1 MSRKEVI
8 RPGLLRALA
17 KGQVTTRQVARALRV
32 TVRHVY
38 RLQQRF
44 AAGGA
49 GGLVHRGRGRPS
61 ARRLAPA
68 VRERVAALM
77 GTVYDGLNDCH
88 LTEKLHEVEGLRLCR
103 ESVRRIRQ
111 RLGRPATQPRRPPR
125 HRRRRPPA
133 ARAGSLLLLDG
144 SPADWLEARGPR
156 MTLHGALD
164 DATGAVLALHFRPT
178 EDLHGYAMLFAQV
191 FATHGLPVAC
201 YGDGTAI
208 LVRTD
213 AHWSLA
219 EELRGT
225 QDPTHLGRVLAELGI
240 GYIRAHS
247 PQAKGRI
254 ERLWRTL
261 QDRLRGEL
269 RLRGIHT
276 PAAANAVLPEFL
288 ADYNRRFAHAPTD
301 PTPAWRRP
309 PRDLALQLS
318 CRYVRTVA
326 RDNTVRLGPRWLQL
340 PPGPGGRSHAGR
352 RVEAPGMPRRP
363 AGRAPR
369 RPRPRGGP
377 LARSRLR
384 PPASRAPA
392 LGPSGRSG
400 ARRSGAAGHPRGA
413 RPWPPWRRR
422 CAPPPPVTRGG
433 RPSLAGNVFVNASAP
448 PRGDIFTWQIRMTF
462 SCCSDRSDWLCRHL
476 P

>member
-8 RPGLLRALA
+8 RPGLLRARA
-17 KGQVTTRQVARALRV
+17 TGQVTTRQVARALRV

-38 RLQQRF
+38 RLQPRF

-49 GGLVHRGRGRPS
+49 AGLVHRGRGRPS

-77 GTVYDGLNDCH
+77 ETVYDGLNDCH

-133 ARAGSLLLLDG
+133 ARAGRLRLLDG

-156 MTLHGALD
+156 LTLHGALD

-178 EDLHGYAMLFAQV
+178 EDLHGYATLFAQV

-213 AHWSLA
+213 AHWSLD

-288 ADYNRRFAHAPTD
+288 VDYNRRFAHAPID

-352 RVEAPGMPRRP
+352 RVDLRECLDGRLVALVDGHVLAATPSPGPDFVLQPRARPSRARPRDPARAPR
-363 AGRAPR
+363 PR
-369 RPRPRGGP
+369 RPRPLLP
-377 LARSRLR
+377 ALADLAAHLR
-384 PPASRAPA
+384 PAAP
-392 LGPSGRSG
+392 R
-400 ARRSGAAGHPRGA
+400 H
-413 RPWPPWRRR
+413 PWRQAFSRR
-422 CAPPPPVTRGG
+422 ER
-433 RPSLAGNVFVNASAP
+433 R
-448 PRGDIFTWQIRMTF
+448 RQRIRAAKG
-462 SCCSDRSDWLCRHL
+462 
-476 P
+476 

>member
-44 AAGGA
+44 ARGGA
-49 GGLVHRGRGRPS
+49 AGLVHRGRGRPS

-68 VRERVAALM
+68 VRERVATLM
-77 GTVYDGLNDCH
+77 RNVYDGLNDCH

-111 RLGRPATQPRRPPR
+111 SLGRPATQPRRPPR

-133 ARAGSLLLLDG
+133 ARTGSLMLLDG

-178 EDLHGYAMLFAQV
+178 EDLHGYATLFAQV
-191 FATHGLPVAC
+191 FATHGLPLAC

-213 AHWSLA
+213 RHWSLD
-219 EELRGT
+219 EELRGS

-261 QDRLRGEL
+261 QDRLRAEL
-269 RLRGIHT
+269 RLRGVHT
-276 PAAANAVLPEFL
+276 GAAANAVLPDFI

-352 RVEAPGMPRRP
+352 RVELRECLDGHLVALLDGRVLAAGPSPDPDFVLQPRARPHLACPLAPARPARPRRSP
-363 AGRAPR
+363 AWRPALAALAAQLRPAAARHPWRQAFSR
-369 RPRPRGGP
+369 RE
-377 LARSRLR
+377 RLR
-384 PPASRAPA
+384 QRIRAA
-392 LGPSGRSG
+392 KG
-400 ARRSGAAGHPRGA
+400 
-413 RPWPPWRRR
+413 
-422 CAPPPPVTRGG
+422 
-433 RPSLAGNVFVNASAP
+433 
-448 PRGDIFTWQIRMTF
+448 
-462 SCCSDRSDWLCRHL
+462 
-476 P
+476 

>member
-1 MSRKEVI
+1 
-8 RPGLLRALA
+8 
-17 KGQVTTRQVARALRV
+17 
-32 TVRHVY
+32 
-38 RLQQRF
+38 
-44 AAGGA
+44 
-49 GGLVHRGRGRPS
+49 
-61 ARRLAPA
+61 
-68 VRERVAALM
+68 M

-111 RLGRPATQPRRPPR
+111 DLGRPATQPRRPPR

-156 MTLHGALD
+156 MTLDGALD

-178 EDLHGYAMLFAQV
+178 GDLHGYATLFAQV

-208 LVRTD
+208 LVRSD
-213 AHWSLA
+213 DHWSLD

-240 GYIRAHS
+240 GYIRARS

-309 PRDLALQLS
+309 PRDLALQLAVATSGPWRGIIPCASARAGSS
-318 CRYVRTVA
+318 CRR
-326 RDNTVRLGPRWLQL
+326 
-340 PPGPGGRSHAGR
+340 
-352 RVEAPGMPRRP
+352 APGAAATP
-363 AGRAPR
+363 AGAWSSGNASMAGSSRSSTATSSQPT
-369 RPRPRGGP
+369 

-384 PPASRAPA
+384 PSAARAPA
-392 LGPSGRSG
+392 RGPSARSRARRPVTPAPRVAPGLGRPGRRAAPRRPPSPVAAGLLSPGTSSSTHPHRQGVTFSRGRS
-400 ARRSGAAGHPRGA
+400 
-413 RPWPPWRRR
+413 
-422 CAPPPPVTRGG
+422 
-433 RPSLAGNVFVNASAP
+433 
-448 PRGDIFTWQIRMTF
+448 MTF
-462 SCCSDRSDWLCRHL
+462 SCCSDSPGSAGDGPAQTRSRRTECAQRSWRRGRSPSSASRSRPARLSRVAVRTVWVRVSCASRGAPGARSRPPWRARTGDRRGGS
-476 P
+476 

>member
-1 MSRKEVI
+1 
-8 RPGLLRALA
+8 
-17 KGQVTTRQVARALRV
+17 
-32 TVRHVY
+32 
-38 RLQQRF
+38 
-44 AAGGA
+44 
-49 GGLVHRGRGRPS
+49 
-61 ARRLAPA
+61 
-68 VRERVAALM
+68 
-77 GTVYDGLNDCH
+77 
-88 LTEKLHEVEGLRLCR
+88 
-103 ESVRRIRQ
+103 
-111 RLGRPATQPRRPPR
+111 
-125 HRRRRPPA
+125 
-133 ARAGSLLLLDG
+133 
-144 SPADWLEARGPR
+144 

-201 YGDGTAI
+201 YGDGTTI

-213 AHWSLA
+213 DHWSLD

-261 QDRLRGEL
+261 PDRLRGEL
-269 RLRGIHT
+269 RLRGIDT
-276 PAAANAVLPEFL
+276 PAAANALLPEFL

-309 PRDLALQLS
+309 PRDLARQLS

-352 RVEAPGMPRRP
+352 RVELRECLDGRLVVLLDGQVLAAGPSPDPAFVLQPRARPHSPRRRDP
-363 AGRAPR
+363 ARAAPSR
-369 RPRPRGGP
+369 RSPAWRPA
-377 LARSRLR
+377 LAALAAALR
-384 PPASRAPA
+384 P
-392 LGPSGRSG
+392 
-400 ARRSGAAGHPRGA
+400 AA
-413 RPWPPWRRR
+413 
-422 CAPPPPVTRGG
+422 

-448 PRGDIFTWQIRMTF
+448 PRSDIFTWQI
-462 SCCSDRSDWLCRHL
+462 L
-476 P
+476 

>member
-17 KGQVTTRQVARALRV
+17 TGRSRRAKWRGRCRV

-38 RLQQRF
+38 RLQPRF

-49 GGLVHRGRGRPS
+49 AGLVHRGRGRPS

-77 GTVYDGLNDCH
+77 ETVYDGLNDCH

-133 ARAGSLLLLDG
+133 ARAGRLLLLDG

-156 MTLHGALD
+156 LTLHGALD

-178 EDLHGYAMLFAQV
+178 EDLHGYATLFAQV

-213 AHWSLA
+213 AHWSLD

-240 GYIRAHS
+240 GYIRAHCAGPRAASSGCGARCRIGSAGSCACAASTPLRRRTPSCPSSSWTTIAGS
-247 PQAKGRI
+247 PMRPSI
-254 ERLWRTL
+254 RPR
-261 QDRLRGEL
+261 RGAA
-269 RLRGIHT
+269 RPATWPSSSAVATSGPWRGITPCASARAGCSSRQARAAAAMPVAGWTFRECLDGRFVALVDGHVLAAT
-276 PAAANAVLPEFL
+276 PSPGPDFVLQPRARPSRARPRDPARASPAPPAA
-288 ADYNRRFAHAPTD
+288 
-301 PTPAWRRP
+301 PTPG
-309 PRDLALQLS
+309 L
-318 CRYVRTVA
+318 
-326 RDNTVRLGPRWLQL
+326 
-340 PPGPGGRSHAGR
+340 GRSR
-352 RVEAPGMPRRP
+352 
-363 AGRAPR
+363 
-369 RPRPRGGP
+369 
-377 LARSRLR
+377 
-384 PPASRAPA
+384 RAPA
-392 LGPSGRSG
+392 PG
-400 ARRSGAAGHPRGA
+400 
-413 RPWPPWRRR
+413 
-422 CAPPPPVTRGG
+422 CAPSSVASGLLSPGTSASTR
-433 RPSLAGNVFVNASAP
+433 SAP
-448 PRGDIFTWQIRMTF
+448 PRGDIFTWQIR
-462 SCCSDRSDWLCRHL
+462 
-476 P
+476 

>member
-17 KGQVTTRQVARALRV
+17 TGQVTTPQVARALRV

-49 GGLVHRGRGRPS
+49 AGLVHRGRGRPS

-111 RLGRPATQPRRPPR
+111 QLGRAATQPRRPPR

-156 MTLHGALD
+156 LTLHGALD

-213 AHWSLA
+213 THWSLA

-309 PRDLALQLS
+309 PATS
-318 CRYVRTVA
+318 PCSSAVA
-326 RDNTVRLGPRWLQL
+326 TSGPWRGITPCASGRAGCSSRRARAAAAMPVAGWTSGNASTAAWSRWSMGTSS
-340 PPGPGGRSHAGR
+340 PR
-352 RVEAPGMPRRP
+352 RRPRRP
-363 AGRAPR
+363 TSSSSPAPARPGPVRGIRRA
-369 RPRPRGGP
+369 P
-377 LARSRLR
+377 LARADR
-384 PPASRAPA
+384 
-392 LGPSGRSG
+392 GPYS
-400 ARRSGAAGHPRGA
+400 
-413 RPWPPWRRR
+413 RPWPISPRT
-422 CAPPPPVTRGG
+422 CAWLRPVIRGV
-433 RPSLAGNVFVNASAP
+433 RPSLAGNVSVNASAP
-448 PRGDIFTWQIRMTF
+448 PRGDIFTWQIR
-462 SCCSDRSDWLCRHL
+462 
-476 P
+476 

>member
-1 MSRKEVI
+1 
-8 RPGLLRALA
+8 
-17 KGQVTTRQVARALRV
+17 
-32 TVRHVY
+32 
-38 RLQQRF
+38 
-44 AAGGA
+44 
-49 GGLVHRGRGRPS
+49 
-61 ARRLAPA
+61 
-68 VRERVAALM
+68 
-77 GTVYDGLNDCH
+77 
-88 LTEKLHEVEGLRLCR
+88 
-103 ESVRRIRQ
+103 
-111 RLGRPATQPRRPPR
+111 
-125 HRRRRPPA
+125 
-133 ARAGSLLLLDG
+133 
-144 SPADWLEARGPR
+144 

-213 AHWSLA
+213 AHWSLD

-276 PAAANAVLPEFL
+276 PAAANAALPDFL

-352 RVEAPGMPRRP
+352 RVEVRECLDGRLVALLDGHVLA
-363 AGRAPR
+363 AGPSPIPPSSSSLARARTWLVGAIRRAPLG
-369 RPRPRGGP
+369 RPGP
-377 LARSRLR
+377 
-384 PPASRAPA
+384 
-392 LGPSGRSG
+392 
-400 ARRSGAAGHPRGA
+400 PRGA

-422 CAPPPPVTRGG
+422 CAPPAAVTRGV

-448 PRGDIFTWQIRMTF
+448 PRGDIFTWQIV
-462 SCCSDRSDWLCRHL
+462 
-476 P
+476 

>member
-44 AAGGA
+44 AEGGA
-49 GGLVHRGRGRPS
+49 GGVVHRGRGRPS

-88 LTEKLHEVEGLRLCR
+88 LTEKLHEVEGLRRCR

-111 RLGRPATQPRRPPR
+111 SLGRPATQPRRPPR

-178 EDLHGYAMLFAQV
+178 EDLHGYATLFAQV
-191 FATHGLPVAC
+191 FATHGLPVAG

-261 QDRLRGEL
+261 QDRLRMEL

-352 RVEAPGMPRRP
+352 RVEVRECLDGRLVALLDGHVLAADPSPDPAFVLQPRARP
-363 AGRAPR
+363 HLARRGDPARVARAPR
-369 RPRPRGGP
+369 PPAWRPALAALAAALRPA
-377 LARSRLR
+377 ARRHPWRQAFSRRERLR
-384 PPASRAPA
+384 QRIRAA
-392 LGPSGRSG
+392 KG
-400 ARRSGAAGHPRGA
+400 
-413 RPWPPWRRR
+413 
-422 CAPPPPVTRGG
+422 
-433 RPSLAGNVFVNASAP
+433 
-448 PRGDIFTWQIRMTF
+448 
-462 SCCSDRSDWLCRHL
+462 
-476 P
+476 

>member
-77 GTVYDGLNDCH
+77 ETVYDGLNDCH

-144 SPADWLEARGPR
+144 SPADWLEARGPQ

-213 AHWSLA
+213 DHWSLD

-318 CRYVRTVA
+318 CRYLRTVA

-352 RVEAPGMPRRP
+352 RVELRECLDGRLVALLDGRVLAAGPSPDPAFVLQPRARP
-363 AGRAPR
+363 HLARRREPTRA
-369 RPRPRGGP
+369 
-377 LARSRLR
+377 ARSRR
-384 PPASRAPA
+384 PPAWRPA
-392 LGPSGRSG
+392 LTALAAALRPA
-400 ARRSGAAGHPRGA
+400 ARRH
-413 RPWPPWRRR
+413 PWRQAFSRR
-422 CAPPPPVTRGG
+422 ERL
-433 RPSLAGNVFVNASAP
+433 RQ
-448 PRGDIFTWQIRMTF
+448 RIRAAKG
-462 SCCSDRSDWLCRHL
+462 
-476 P
+476 

>member
-1 MSRKEVI
+1 MAAPWRKPLDVTEAASPTSADPESEV
-8 RPGLLRALA
+8 
-17 KGQVTTRQVARALRV
+17 
-32 TVRHVY
+32 
-38 RLQQRF
+38 
-44 AAGGA
+44 
-49 GGLVHRGRGRPS
+49 
-61 ARRLAPA
+61 
-68 VRERVAALM
+68 
-77 GTVYDGLNDCH
+77 
-88 LTEKLHEVEGLRLCR
+88 LRLF
-103 ESVRRIRQ
+103 
-111 RLGRPATQPRRPPR
+111 AD
-125 HRRRRPPA
+125 H
-133 ARAGSLLLLDG
+133 GSSLY
-144 SPADWLEARGPR
+144 RFCR

-178 EDLHGYAMLFAQV
+178 EDLHGYATLFAQV

-213 AHWSLA
+213 DHWSLD

-276 PAAANAVLPEFL
+276 PAAANAVLPDFL
-288 ADYNRRFAHAPTD
+288 ADYNRRFAQAPTD

-352 RVEAPGMPRRP
+352 RVEVESIGDLRR
-363 AGRAPR
+363 
-369 RPRPRGGP
+369 
-377 LARSRLR
+377 L
-384 PPASRAPA
+384 PA
-392 LGPSGRSG
+392 LGNGCPGHHDARDATRPRACDDRFHVVVEAGVREIRADVGQLHAPIVRRRSCSSRGMPAASRLWANAEAAPTSG
-400 ARRSGAAGHPRGA
+400 ATSHSRKQSRSRRRS
-413 RPWPPWRRR
+413 
-422 CAPPPPVTRGG
+422 
-433 RPSLAGNVFVNASAP
+433 
-448 PRGDIFTWQIRMTF
+448 
-462 SCCSDRSDWLCRHL
+462 
-476 P
+476 

>member
-1 MSRKEVI
+1 MGGPQHVAQGGHA
-8 RPGLLRALA
+8 PGLLRALA
-17 KGQVTTRQVARALRV
+17 TGQVTARQVARALRV
-32 TVRHVY
+32 TVRQVY

-49 GGLVHRGRGRPS
+49 AGLVHRGRGRPS
-61 ARRLAPA
+61 PRRLASA
-68 VRERVAALM
+68 VRTRVAVLM
-77 GTVYDGLNDCH
+77 QTVYAGLNDCH
-88 LTEKLHEVEGLRLCR
+88 LTEKLHEVEGVRLSR
-103 ESVRRIRQ
+103 ESVRRIR
-111 RLGRPATQPRRPPR
+111 RSLGMPATQPRRAPR
-125 HRRRRPPA
+125 HRRRRAPA
-133 ARAGSLLLLDG
+133 ARAGSLMLLDG
-144 SPADWLEARGPR
+144 SPAAWLEARGPR
-156 MTLHGALD
+156 LTLHGALD
-164 DATGAVLALHFRPT
+164 DASGAVLALHFRPT

-213 AHWSLA
+213 THWSLE
-219 EELRGT
+219 EELRGV
-225 QDPTHLGRVLAELGI
+225 QDPTHLGRVLVELGI

-269 RLRGIHT
+269 RLRGIAT
-276 PAAANAVLPEFL
+276 LAAANAALPAFI
-288 ADYNRRFAHAPTD
+288 ADYNRRFAHAPAD

-352 RVEAPGMPRRP
+352 RIELRECLDGRLVALLAGDVLAVAPAPAPDFVLQPRARPHTGRPPRPAGAARPRRP
-363 AGRAPR
+363 SALLPALADLAAQLRPAAR
-369 RPRPRGGP
+369 RHPWRQAFSHRE
-377 LARSRLR
+377 RLR
-384 PPASRAPA
+384 QRILTPK
-392 LGPSGRSG
+392 G
-400 ARRSGAAGHPRGA
+400 
-413 RPWPPWRRR
+413 
-422 CAPPPPVTRGG
+422 
-433 RPSLAGNVFVNASAP
+433 
-448 PRGDIFTWQIRMTF
+448 
-462 SCCSDRSDWLCRHL
+462 
-476 P
+476 

>member
-1 MSRKEVI
+1 
-8 RPGLLRALA
+8 
-17 KGQVTTRQVARALRV
+17 
-32 TVRHVY
+32 
-38 RLQQRF
+38 
-44 AAGGA
+44 
-49 GGLVHRGRGRPS
+49 
-61 ARRLAPA
+61 
-68 VRERVAALM
+68 
-77 GTVYDGLNDCH
+77 
-88 LTEKLHEVEGLRLCR
+88 
-103 ESVRRIRQ
+103 
-111 RLGRPATQPRRPPR
+111 
-125 HRRRRPPA
+125 
-133 ARAGSLLLLDG
+133 
-144 SPADWLEARGPR
+144 
-156 MTLHGALD
+156 
-164 DATGAVLALHFRPT
+164 
-178 EDLHGYAMLFAQV
+178 V

-213 AHWSLA
+213 DHWSLD

-269 RLRGIHT
+269 RVRGIHT

-352 RVEAPGMPRRP
+352 RVELRECLDGRLVALLDGHVLAAGPSPDPAFVLQPRARP
-363 AGRAPR
+363 HVARRGDPARA
-369 RPRPRGGP
+369 
-377 LARSRLR
+377 ARSPR
-384 PPASRAPA
+384 PPAWRPA
-392 LGPSGRSG
+392 LAALAAALRPA
-400 ARRSGAAGHPRGA
+400 ARRH
-413 RPWPPWRRR
+413 PWRQAFSRR
-422 CAPPPPVTRGG
+422 ERL
-433 RPSLAGNVFVNASAP
+433 RQ
-448 PRGDIFTWQIRMTF
+448 RIRTAKG
-462 SCCSDRSDWLCRHL
+462 
-476 P
+476 

>member
-44 AAGGA
+44 AEGGV
-49 GGLVHRGRGRPS
+49 VHRGRGRPS

-111 RLGRPATQPRRPPR
+111 SLGRPATQPRRPPR

-191 FATHGLPVAC
+191 FRRTACPWPATATAPLFSSGPMTTGPSPRNSGGRKTPPTWAGSWRSSASGTSARTRPRRRAASSGCGARCRIGSAGSCAC
-201 YGDGTAI
+201 AASTPPRR
-208 LVRTD
+208 RTRSCPSSSRTTI
-213 AHWSLA
+213 AGSPMRPPIRPR
-219 EELRGT
+219 RGAAR
-225 QDPTHLGRVLAELGI
+225 PGPR
-240 GYIRAHS
+240 
-247 PQAKGRI
+247 
-254 ERLWRTL
+254 
-261 QDRLRGEL
+261 
-269 RLRGIHT
+269 
-276 PAAANAVLPEFL
+276 PAA
-288 ADYNRRFAHAPTD
+288 
-301 PTPAWRRP
+301 
-309 PRDLALQLS
+309 QLS
-318 CRYVRTVA
+318 LRPDRGA
-326 RDNTVRLGPRWLQL
+326 DNTVRLGPRWLQL

-352 RVEAPGMPRRP
+352 RVEVRECLDGRLVALLDGHVLAADPSPDPAFVLQPRARPHLARRGDPARVARRP
-363 AGRAPR
+363 
-369 RPRPRGGP
+369 GP
-377 LARSRLR
+377 
-384 PPASRAPA
+384 
-392 LGPSGRSG
+392 
-400 ARRSGAAGHPRGA
+400 PRGA

-422 CAPPPPVTRGG
+422 CAPPPAVTRGG

-448 PRGDIFTWQIRMTF
+448 PRGDIFTWQIV
-462 SCCSDRSDWLCRHL
+462 
-476 P
+476 